1 MSKVTIEEIVP
12 AKELVKKTKRLTRV
26 KKVMIVILV
35 IFAFAGG
42 SLIYNFLPDEPK
54 QPQTEQIKK
63 LVEEKKEGETPTIK
77 DITDNN
83 APGNTTIIFEEKIN
97 QLSEQ
102 AEILNENGD
111 LLFNP
116 EKKNYKVFYF
126 PETQQFNISIV
137 SSPFDQVRKTA
148 EEDFFQMMGSDRD
161 FVCSLNVVIT
171 TPRFANPNQAGGSY
185 KLSFCE

>member
-1 MSKVTIEEIVP
+1 MSKVTIEEIIP
-12 AKELVKKTKRLTRV
+12 AKELVKQTKRLTRV
-26 KKVMIVILV
+26 KKMIIVILV

-63 LVEEKKEGETPTIK
+63 LVEEKKESETPTIK
-77 DITDNN
+77 DTTDNN
-83 APGNTTIIFEEKIN
+83 IPENTTVMFEEKIS

-111 LLFNP
+111 LLLKP
-116 EKKNYKVFYF
+116 EEKNYKIIYF

-148 EEDFFQMMGSDRD
+148 EEDFFQMMGPDRD
-161 FVCSLNVVIT
+161 FVCGLSVVIT
-171 TPRFANPNQAGGSY
+171 TPRFANPNQAGSLY